1 MNTAFPAFNTI
12 RDMIRLAVTGFNQAG
27 LFFGHGND
35 NAFDEAVYLVLSS
48 LSLPPDKLEP
58 FLDAKLTAEE
68 TARTRKLIERRIA
81 ERIPAAYL
89 TNEAWLQGYRFHVDP
104 RVLIP
109 RSFIAEL
116 IMEQFAPWV
125 EDPESPC
132 RILELCTGSGCLAIM
147 LADAFPNAVI
157 DAVDLSADA
166 LEVARINVA
175 QYRMEERIN
184 LICSNLYQAL
194 PRQPYDLIVTNPPY
208 VNSRSMQKLPPEYR
222 HEPQMALAG
231 GTDGMDLV
239 KPIVS
244 AAGRYLA
251 ENGLLIVEIGNEA
264 RHAQAALPELELTW
278 LATSGGDDRVFLVE
292 ASQLQAL

>member
-12 RDMIRLAVTGFNQAG
+12 RDMIRLAVTRFNQAG

-35 NAFDEAVYLVLSS
+35 NAFDEAVYLILSS
-48 LSLPPDKLEP
+48 LSLPLDKLEP

-68 TARTRKLIERRIA
+68 TARIRKLIERRIT

-104 RVLIP
+104 RALIP

-125 EDPESPC
+125 ENPENPR

-166 LEVARINVA
+166 LEVARINIA

-184 LICSNLYQAL
+184 LICSNLYQAI
-194 PRQPYDLIVTNPPY
+194 PKQPYDLIITNPPY

-264 RHAQAALPELELTW
+264 RHVQAALPELELTW

-292 ASQLQAL
+292 ANQLQAL